1 MKKQARS
8 KANKATERREIDG
21 RTDRDGPM
29 RVFRV
34 FFQLKR
40 DKGTSKIQVQHDML
54 RNHNQRRRAQGRR
67 KKHSNVSTLSAI
79 VFWAL
84 ASLLCLS
91 ILCWISYQVS
101 SAEQEQAATLPLRRE
116 PESKSVQ
123 VDAENV
129 VFSTRR
135 DFRFRP
141 LQTVVECTIST
152 PHSTNPKVANGKFH
166 IVVRSDLAPKASEA
180 FLPLVRANYYSGTY
194 FHRVVK
200 NFVAQ
205 VGINSNYHIMRP
217 PGPKETVPD
226 PVLPSSLSNV
236 RGTVSFAGGNM
247 RLGQIFIN
255 LGNNQ
260 KLDNDNGGDG
270 STRPFGMVSQA
281 KEDDMELIDKI
292 YTGYKEGSGLVKAVK
307 NGQVAAQFPEMSR
320 IQECHVIENL

>member
-1 MKKQARS
+1 
-8 KANKATERREIDG
+8 
-21 RTDRDGPM
+21 
-29 RVFRV
+29 
-34 FFQLKR
+34 
-40 DKGTSKIQVQHDML
+40 ML
-54 RNHNQRRRAQGRR
+54 SSQNQRRRAPDRR
-67 KKHSNVSTLSAI
+67 KKRSNISPLPAVI
-79 VFWAL
+79 FWAL

-129 VFSTRR
+129 VFLTRR

-152 PHSTNPKVANGKFH
+152 PHSTNPEVANGKFH

-180 FLPLVRANYYSGTY
+180 FLQLVRTNYYSGTY

-205 VGINSNYHIMRP
+205 VGINSNYHVMRP
-217 PGPKETVPD
+217 PGPKDTVPD

-236 RGTVSFAGGNM
+236 RGTVSFAGDNM

-260 KLDNDNGGDG
+260 RLDNDNGGDG

-281 KEDDMELIDKI
+281 REDDMELIDKI
-292 YTGYKEGSGLVKAVK
+292 YTGYEAGTGQVKAVK
-307 NGQVAAQFPEMSR
+307 NGEVATQFPEMSR
-320 IQECHVIENL
+320 IEMCHVVENL